1 MTNVSALG
9 NNLPH
14 KKEKKKKINKDSVTI
29 YHIKNLPHNH
39 YAHIYTPKKW
49 CIDKRSAIHVAASS
63 IVCRMPQTD
72 NEDHDKINC
81 VRNSMFCNENKS
93 I

>member
-1 MTNVSALG
+1 M
-9 NNLPH
+9 P
-14 KKEKKKKINKDSVTI
+14 
-29 YHIKNLPHNH
+29 
-39 YAHIYTPKKW
+39 IYTPKKW

-72 NEDHDKINC
+72 NEDHDKINY